1 MEQLQAA
8 NAALKARGVKG
19 RIIVVRDS
27 LFLRG
32 TFTAADGTRKDRKIC
47 LDLPAHQGQ
56 LLTAENRVLQLAEI
70 INDTGMV
77 PALLPW
83 DAPVVEVVEKADSF
97 TVAEAVAR
105 LEEDFWQG
113 KIRTSAAKRTW
124 DRLVAETNRMPEAAT
139 LTMDLMVATVDATE
153 PGSRSRQ
160 ESCKVLKRLAKLVE
174 IEGTD
179 RLDALRTSYE
189 PGVREIPDGEELAHL
204 LSGIVP
210 GDKWWWPTWAL
221 ITYGCR
227 PAETFSLRP
236 NGDGT
241 ARVLSVKR
249 KTKLPE
255 WRTALALPVSITKEE
270 LVDDMRGESSIPY
283 DMPGER
289 TVPWDVTSPAEYDSI
304 RAKQHCDAWQKW
316 LRRQHP
322 TLSLYDIRHAWAVR
336 SITKVPS
343 TSLAAKCMGHTVS
356 VHHNTYHRWLDQA
369 DIAAVAAALAG

>member
-1 MEQLQAA
+1 MEQLQAT

-32 TFTAADGTRKDRKIC
+32 TFTATDGTRKDRKIC

-56 LLTAENRVLQLAEI
+56 LLAAENRVIQLAEI
-70 INDTGMV
+70 INSTGMV

-83 DAPVVEVVEKADSF
+83 DAPAVEVVEKADSF

-105 LEEDFWQG
+105 LEEDFWQD

-124 DRLVAETNRMPEAAT
+124 DRLVAETNRMPGAAT
-139 LTMDLMVATVDATE
+139 LTMDLMVATADATE
-153 PGSRSRQ
+153 PGSRSRK
-160 ESCKVLKRLAKLVE
+160 ESCKVLKRLAKLVG

-179 RLDALRTSYE
+179 RLDALRTPYE
-189 PGVREIPDGEELAHL
+189 PEVREVPSEEDLAQL
-204 LSGIVP
+204 LKSFSP
-210 GDKWWWPTWAL
+210 GHKWWWPTWAL

-227 PAETFSLRP
+227 PAETFSLQP
-236 NGDGT
+236 SSDGT

-255 WRTALALPVSITKEE
+255 WRTALALP
-270 LVDDMRGESSIPY
+270 IPAY
-283 DMPGER
+283 KDTPER
-289 TVPWDVTSPAEYDSI
+289 SVPWDVTSPAGYDSI

-322 TLSLYDIRHAWAVR
+322 TLSLYDIRHAWAIR
-336 SITKVPS
+336 SISKVPS

-369 DIAAVAAALAG
+369 DIAAVAAALAA